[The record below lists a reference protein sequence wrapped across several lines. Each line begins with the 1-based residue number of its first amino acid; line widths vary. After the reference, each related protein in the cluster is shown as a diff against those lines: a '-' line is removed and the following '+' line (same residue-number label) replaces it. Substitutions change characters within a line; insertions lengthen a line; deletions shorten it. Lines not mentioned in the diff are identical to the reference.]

1 MTNNLI
7 NTKNSAALQES
18 FSNKIEKPSANRL
31 RFVHH
36 DETFATREEA
46 KAYVNGTQEAPME
59 SILGTRPALY
69 GEPMVMKY
77 GDPANPNILLAI
89 GSVGEGT
96 ASFSNKVFFIDF
108 AEVEESI
115 EEIKEELAL
124 DEAQV
129 DELSSLVDNVINAV
143 GLTNSGQYEPYTQN
157 QVIKNSETLNDAL
170 NTLADYVVAQV
181 SALNIVV
188 SSDKTVD
195 LKLTDTPEGK
205 MLSADVKLYQN
216 DEVNNIIKKS
226 SNGQYIYVDG
236 KAKNIEYIDKY
247 GKYSDGGYTKMTVQ
261 DALDNGIGGVAQT
274 DSNIINMKLN
284 GLHASVDVSYDKPTN
299 TLVFKRTNTEGEV
312 ITTSY
317 ELAQMQIAERISYDS
332 TTNELVIYYTTG
344 SSEIKVLRI
353 PLTEVF
359 KEFTVDNT
367 NNTVTL
373 VYNYQDIAGSNVL
386 QANVNVSTL
395 NDNILE
401 NQNHALYVKGTAD
414 NIRYGANESVG
425 STLDTLLAPS
435 DTEGSVRNL
444 VANAQT
450 TLQGEVDSLQEA
462 LAQEE
467 ASRIS
472 GENVL
477 TQKVSELSANTNSR
491 ISSLNTSI
499 ESAVTELNHSI
510 SDLSEELVDAKG
522 ELSSS
527 ISTVNAKVDQEQT
540 ARIASD
546 NALDTRVGQLESDV
560 EVLNGNALVQGSV
573 DYKVKIGL
581 ETANA
586 YTDRALESAKNYT
599 DNAISEVNSSIDSV
613 DERLTSRID
622 TISSSLSDVDNRV
635 TATDERLTS
644 RIDTISSSLT
654 DVDNRVTATE
664 EDIRDL
670 KDKQV
675 TFSSTSTVEFND
687 NVGDSGR
694 RIDANVKISPMSFE
708 GTSNLIK
715 VDNDFGLFAGVNL
728 EYDSQLNQLI
738 FSSTGIN
745 ERKVFQL
752 QSVSTIQSITY
763 DNTTNELVIEYKTSD
778 GSIHYERVNAASL
791 FNGIIGS
798 SADKTHNVD
807 IEVSYDNTTQKY
819 MVKGNVEFVADHEM
833 RIAKLEEQ
841 VAELSGR
848 VATIESQVNDSASG
862 MAAIWDAIHT
872 LQQNVQLYDATEG
885 DEGVFEFEHDAEGKT
900 GIKFILGSVDL
911 GGNNSNG

>member
-1 MTNNLI
+1 MANNLI
-7 NTKNSAALQES
+7 NTKINSAAVQES
-18 FSNKIEKPSANRL
+18 FSNKIEIPSANRL

-46 KAYVNGTQEAPME
+46 KAYVNGTQDSPME

-108 AEVEESI
+108 AEAEESI
-115 EEIKEELAL
+115 EEIQEELAL

-129 DELSSLVDNVINAV
+129 DELSSLVGNVINAV
-143 GLTNSGQYEPYTQN
+143 GLTNRGQYEPYLHN
-157 QVIKNSETLNDAL
+157 QVIKNAETLNEAL
-170 NTLADYVVAQV
+170 NTLADYVVAQI
-181 SALNIVV
+181 SAVNISV
-188 SSDKTVD
+188 SSDKTVA
-195 LKLTDTPEGK
+195 LELTESPEGK
-205 MLSADVKLYQN
+205 MLSADVKLYE
-216 DEVNNIIKKS
+216 DDSVNNIIKKS
-226 SNGQYIYVDG
+226 ANGQYIYVDG

-247 GKYSDGGYTKMTVQ
+247 GKYSDGAYTEMTIQ
-261 DALDNGIGGVAQT
+261 DALDNGIGGIAQT
-274 DSNIINMKLN
+274 ESNIINMKLN

-317 ELAQMQIAERISYDS
+317 ELAQMQIAEQISYDS

-373 VYNYQDIAGSNVL
+373 DYNYEDIVGSNVL

-414 NIRYGANESVG
+414 NIRYNANESVG
-425 STLDTLLAPS
+425 SILDTLLAPS

-462 LAQEE
+462 LSQEE
-467 ASRIS
+467 ASRVS
-472 GENVL
+472 SENVL
-477 TQKVSELSANTNSR
+477 TQKVSELSANTNSS

-510 SDLSEELVDAKG
+510 SDLSEELEDAKD

-527 ISTVNAKVDQEQT
+527 ISTVNSKIDQEQA
-540 ARIASD
+540 ARIGGD
-546 NALDTRVGQLESDV
+546 NALDTRLSQVESDV
-560 EVLNGNALVQGSV
+560 EVLNGNALIQGSV
-573 DYKVKIGL
+573 DYKVRRGV
-581 ETANA
+581 ETATV
-586 YTDRALESAKNYT
+586 YTDGALESAKNYT
-599 DNAISEVNSSIDSV
+599 DNAISEVNSSIDFI
-613 DERLTSRID
+613 DERLTDRMD
-622 TISSSLSDVDNRV
+622 TLSSSLNDIDNRV
-635 TATDERLTS
+635 TVA
-644 RIDTISSSLT
+644 
-654 DVDNRVTATE
+654 E
-664 EDIRDL
+664 EDIRNL
-670 KDKQV
+670 KDRQV
-675 TFSSTSTVEFND
+675 TFASTSTVEIND
-687 NVGDSGR
+687 NAGDSSR

-715 VDNDFGLFAGVNL
+715 VDDDFGLFAGVNL
-728 EYDSQLNQLI
+728 EYDSQFNQLT

-745 ERKVFQL
+745 GRKVFQL

-798 SADKTHNVD
+798 SADQTHNVD
-807 IEVSYDNTTQKY
+807 IEVSYDNATQKY

-848 VATIESQVNDSASG
+848 VASLESQVSDSASG
-862 MAAIWDAIHT
+862 MSAIWDAIHT

-900 GIKFILGSVDL
+900 GIKFLLGNVDL
-911 GGNNSNG
+911 GGDNSNG